1 MATEQRLPTE
11 SSARR
16 KALREFYKLQQQG
29 AGVAQGQQQ
38 QSTPP
43 PDFDLTS
50 AGVPEGDIDFEEDLD
65 SEKYVKGLVRGN
77 DIKQLLKRENALIS
91 ELRTLNSEQK
101 GLVYNNYNKLISA
114 STTLQTISNK
124 HSSLSD
130 IDELKTRMTNISSII
145 KSLNSTNQPTPN
157 NNSDDHHNARLKH
170 AAQWLLTVEKSLNI
184 LKNQNRVDEAQKHGQ
199 KAVQMMDSWLNSS
212 SKELKELS
220 VIRERCSAILGVL

>member
-1 MATEQRLPTE
+1 MTTEQRLPTE

-29 AGVAQGQQQ
+29 AGAPQGQQQ
-38 QSTPP
+38 QSTTP

-50 AGVPEGDIDFEEDLD
+50 AGVPESDIDVDGDLD

-77 DIKQLLKRENALIS
+77 DIKQLLKRENTLIS

-124 HSSLSD
+124 HSTLSD
-130 IDELKTRMTNISSII
+130 TEELKARMTNISSIV
-145 KSLNSTNQPTPN
+145 KS
-157 NNSDDHHNARLKH
+157 
-170 AAQWLLTVEKSLNI
+170 
-184 LKNQNRVDEAQKHGQ
+184 
-199 KAVQMMDSWLNSS
+199 
-212 SKELKELS
+212 
-220 VIRERCSAILGVL
+220 

>member
-29 AGVAQGQQQ
+29 AGVSQGQQQQ

-43 PDFDLTS
+43 PDFDLAS
-50 AGVPEGDIDFEEDLD
+50 AGVPESDIDVKEELD
-65 SEKYVKGLVRGN
+65 SEQYVKGLVRGN

-91 ELRTLNSEQK
+91 ELRTLDSEQK

-114 STTLQTISNK
+114 STTLQTISSK

-145 KSLNSTNQPTPN
+145 KSLNNTNETTN
-157 NNSDDHHNARLKH
+157 LSSDDHHNAQLKH
-170 AAQWLLTVEKSLNI
+170 AAQWLLTVEKSLNV
-184 LKNQNRVDEAQKHGQ
+184 LKNQNRVDEAQKQGR
-199 KAVQMMDSWLNSS
+199 KAVQMMDSWLNAS